1 MPNGPQATR
10 HQAARHL
17 CSPSGNA
24 CQAYMMTTSSS
35 LTAAGIA
42 FDVGFKRGGAL
53 LLSATRAAALLLAA
67 PSVPTE
73 PLGSGQRPPNLW
85 SASNELGGRIGW
97 RVRGALGCAPDL
109 GTCSAPADLLV
120 VTCMLIWLRNG
131 SSLFKA
137 DSFAVSRWTVS
148 SDDVA
153 LFCWMIL
160 CRVDIPLPSRP
171 IPQLVQK
178 HQHNPL

>member
-1 MPNGPQATR
+1 
-10 HQAARHL
+10 
-17 CSPSGNA
+17 
-24 CQAYMMTTSSS
+24 MMTTSSS

-53 LLSATRAAALLLAA
+53 LLSATPWAVALCFKRATSS
-67 PSVPTE
+67 PMGSDFTE

-109 GTCSAPADLLV
+109 GTCSAPSDLLV
-120 VTCMLIWLRNG
+120 ATCMLIWLRNG
-131 SSLFKA
+131 PLRTHLDRFV
-137 DSFAVSRWTVS
+137 VSRWTVS

>member
-1 MPNGPQATR
+1 
-10 HQAARHL
+10 
-17 CSPSGNA
+17 
-24 CQAYMMTTSSS
+24 MTTSSS

-42 FDVGFKRGGAL
+42 FDVGFKSGGAL
-53 LLSATRAAALLLAA
+53 LIFATSWAVALCFKRAAALLIAA
-67 PSVPTE
+67 ASVPTE

-85 SASNELGGRIGW
+85 SASNELGGCIGG
-97 RVRGALGCAPDL
+97 RGALGCAPDL
-109 GTCSAPADLLV
+109 GTCSAPSDLLV
-120 VTCMLIWLRNG
+120 ATCMLIWLRNG
-131 SSLFKA
+131 SSQFKA

-148 SDDVA
+148 SDDVRSI
-153 LFCWMIL
+153 CWMIL

>member
-1 MPNGPQATR
+1 
-10 HQAARHL
+10 
-17 CSPSGNA
+17 
-24 CQAYMMTTSSS
+24 MMTTSSS

-53 LLSATRAAALLLAA
+53 LLSATSWAVALCFKRAAALLIAA
-67 PSVPTE
+67 ASVPTE

-85 SASNELGGRIGW
+85 SASNELGGCIGG

-120 VTCMLIWLRNG
+120 ATCMLIWLRNG
-131 SSLFKA
+131 SSQFKA

-148 SDDVA
+148 SDDVRSI
-153 LFCWMIL
+153 CWMIL